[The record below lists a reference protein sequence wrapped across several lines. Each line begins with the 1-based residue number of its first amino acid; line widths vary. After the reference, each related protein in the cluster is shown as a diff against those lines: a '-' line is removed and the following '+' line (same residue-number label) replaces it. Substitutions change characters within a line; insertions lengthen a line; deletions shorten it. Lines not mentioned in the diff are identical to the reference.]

1 MFEGKT
7 DKEIAGDKLAR
18 AVHVHLDALSTFT
31 KSGGES
37 AACRSLAAQ
46 KKLVE
51 ALAIYQATP
60 YERARQEREEARK
73 KFAAQ
78 YEPKIVGY
86 DPAPHPRYE
95 DRSKPQE
102 AMMKAAATILA
113 EALGFELTPMAPRYV
128 PVAIKMP
135 EYSDV
140 PAEMITEMM
149 TASVLLQ
156 SHFNQDPVRAAAS
169 AASVDMQKLRLFCEW
184 LKNYCDE
191 VAQHRQQA
199 RIDEA
204 KRQRN
209 L

>member
-7 DKEIAGDKLAR
+7 DKEIAGDKLAS
-18 AVHVHLDALSTFT
+18 AVRTHLDALSTFT

-46 KKLVE
+46 KKLDD

-60 YERARQEREEARK
+60 YESVRQEREAARK
-73 KFAAQ
+73 NFMAQ

-102 AMMKAAATILA
+102 AMMKAAASILA

-140 PAEMITEMM
+140 PADLI
-149 TASVLLQ
+149 S
-156 SHFNQDPVRAAAS
+156 
-169 AASVDMQKLRLFCEW
+169 
-184 LKNYCDE
+184 
-191 VAQHRQQA
+191 
-199 RIDEA
+199 
-204 KRQRN
+204 
-209 L
+209 